1 MPVILLQIP
10 AVEKRI
16 QARRQ
21 QRRELN
27 RRLYRHASLTIGVCA
42 TVYGAA
48 SLGEAASLIEFL
60 LLPLAGV
67 SICALLLT
75 TLRRVALEFAFISG
89 AASSTSWNF
98 SASPKNRGR

>member
-1 MPVILLQIP
+1 MPVIPLHIP

-16 QARRQ
+16 EARRQ

-27 RRLYRHASLTIGVCA
+27 RRLYLHAALTMSVGA

-67 SICALLLT
+67 SMCALLLT
-75 TLRRVALEFAFISG
+75 ILRRVALEFA
-89 AASSTSWNF
+89 
-98 SASPKNRGR
+98 RV